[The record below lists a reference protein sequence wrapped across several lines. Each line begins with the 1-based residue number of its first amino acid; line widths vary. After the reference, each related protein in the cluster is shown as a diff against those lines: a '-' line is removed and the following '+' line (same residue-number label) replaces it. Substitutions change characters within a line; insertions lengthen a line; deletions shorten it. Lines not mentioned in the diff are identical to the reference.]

1 MRKESLKAIQ
11 LGVNKT
17 TAASQQICHAEVG
30 DAVLKHYSDDTP
42 GGQRR
47 KKGMRDLTTERTNT
61 TALNYQMIQKI
72 ERDEREALNSTLCF
86 DKGSP
91 FIMDVKLVILR
102 VCVGLVIPPHCRDSS
117 VCHHP
122 VSSQAEG
129 APGAIACLQRWK
141 LNERSRAQLEQQEDA
156 GEGSDNGHAAEH
168 SDGDGKLG
176 CQLEV

>member
-1 MRKESLKAIQ
+1 
-11 LGVNKT
+11 
-17 TAASQQICHAEVG
+17 
-30 DAVLKHYSDDTP
+30 
-42 GGQRR
+42 
-47 KKGMRDLTTERTNT
+47 MRDLTTERTNT

-102 VCVGLVIPPHCRDSS
+102 VCVGLVIPPHCWDSS

-129 APGAIACLQRWK
+129 APGATACLQRWK